1 MATSS
6 DNRHGPVTR
15 SVIHMYK
22 HFHVYLSDVDEG
34 TEQREM
40 IDSHVTK
47 LVATIVDMPIDLPD
61 STEALGFVRQCGE
74 MLGVENVLKLK
85 TALSRSA
92 APQNRRVRT
101 KRTAMP
107 DIQQHLYIEDYLPG
121 SLWTFL
127 RESTTI
133 ANKMVSMADF
143 CCHTL
148 GLQFP
153 NERTW
158 SSIVGLILAAHA
170 QNIDF
175 SKANNYLE

>member
-1 MATSS
+1 MATSI

-15 SVIHMYK
+15 SVIHMCT

-34 TEQREM
+34 TEKREM
-40 IDSHVTK
+40 IDSHVTN

-61 STEALGFVRQCGE
+61 SIEALGFVRQCGE
-74 MLGVENVLKLK
+74 MLGVENVLKLQ
-85 TALSRSA
+85 TALSRSS
-92 APQNRRVRT
+92 APQIRRLRT
-101 KRTAMP
+101 KTTAMP
-107 DIQQHLYIEDYLPG
+107 VIQQHLYIEDYLPY

-133 ANKMVSMADF
+133 ASKMTYMAEF

-153 NERTW
+153 SERTYV
-158 SSIVGLILAAHA
+158 SIVGLILAAHA
-170 QNIDF
+170 QKMDF
-175 SKANNYLE
+175 SKAHDYLE

>member
-1 MATSS
+1 MATSI

-34 TEQREM
+34 TEKREM

-47 LVATIVDMPIDLPD
+47 PVATIVDMPIDLPD

-133 ANKMVSMADF
+133 ANKMVSMAEF

-148 GLQFP
+148 GLHFP
-153 NERTW
+153 NERTCV
-158 SSIVGLILAAHA
+158 SIVGLILAAHA
-170 QNIDF
+170 QKSDV
-175 SKANNYLE
+175 SKAHDYLE